1 MIRRIAITLS
11 IGMFTLCSCVLSGC
25 SYNEKAIIEEQ
36 VPEYVFTYA
45 ENQPENYPTTEAAY
59 KFSELVYEQT
69 KGRIKI
75 IVHSG
80 GTLGDEVSVIEQLQF
95 GGIDF
100 ARASI
105 MSMGELNPKLNIL
118 QLPYLYKDSDH
129 MWMVLDGDIGFEF
142 MESLE
147 SCGLDALSWYDA
159 GARHFYTTE
168 KVSCLEDLTGKKI
181 RVAESDLMKALVSA
195 LGGIPIP
202 MAYSDVFSALET
214 GEINGAENN
223 WSSYTFTDHHKVAG
237 YMLLDGHNRI
247 PELQLASSVTWDKLS
262 KSDQIIIKSCAI
274 KSAKYER
281 TLWKE
286 QEELSRKKAENAG
299 VIATELTEEEIQRF
313 REAVMPLYAEF
324 GEQYQELIQ
333 KIQEVN
339 QRE

>member
-1 MIRRIAITLS
+1 MIRRIVMKLT
-11 IGMFTLCSCVLSGC
+11 IGMLTFCSCVLSGC
-25 SYNEKAIIEEQ
+25 SYKENPIMEEQ
-36 VPEYVFTYA
+36 VPEFVFTYA
-45 ENQPENYPTTEAAY
+45 ENQPEKYPTTEAAY

-69 KGRIKI
+69 EGRIKI

-105 MSMGELNPKLNIL
+105 MTMGQFAPKMNVL
-118 QLPYLYKDSDH
+118 QLPYLYTDSDH
-129 MWMVLDGDIGFEF
+129 MWMALDGDIGLEF
-142 MESLE
+142 MQSLE

-168 KVSCLEDLTGKKI
+168 KVSCLEDLAGKKI
-181 RVAESDLMKALVSA
+181 RVAESDLMKSLVSA
-195 LGGIPIP
+195 LGGIPVP

-262 KSDQIIIKSCAI
+262 ESDQIIIKSCAI
-274 KSAKYER
+274 ESAKYER
-281 TLWKE
+281 TLWKK
-286 QEELSRKKAENAG
+286 QEELSRNKAERAG
-299 VIATELTEEEIQRF
+299 ITVTELSEEEYKRF
-313 REAVMPLYAEF
+313 REAVMPLYVEF
-324 GEQYQELIQ
+324 GDQYQELIQ
-333 KIQEVN
+333 KILEVN
-339 QRE
+339 NKD